1 MNIKRI
7 EGWIWVLVYIGMVL
21 IGLGIA
27 VQRTDTTLGWFI
39 TAPGITLTLIG
50 IVLIVVRSRMK
61 EKTP

>member
-1 MNIKRI
+1 
-7 EGWIWVLVYIGMVL
+7 MVL

-27 VQRTDTTLGWFI
+27 VQQRTDTALGWFI
-39 TAPGITLTLIG
+39 TAPGITLTLVG